1 MSQRKLPN
9 ILCFLSIAFI
19 LNFIWELLHYSLYID
34 LTNIPKFLHIIIASL
49 TDMAIIAGI
58 FLIISLKNKN
68 INWIK
73 KPKFSDYFI
82 IVLLTSITAVLIELN
97 ALAINKW
104 QYTSTMPTLLG
115 IGISPLLQ
123 LPVTAILTLMIIR
136 FLLK

>member
-1 MSQRKLPN
+1 
-9 ILCFLSIAFI
+9 
-19 LNFIWELLHYSLYID
+19 
-34 LTNIPKFLHIIIASL
+34 
-49 TDMAIIAGI
+49 MAIIAGI